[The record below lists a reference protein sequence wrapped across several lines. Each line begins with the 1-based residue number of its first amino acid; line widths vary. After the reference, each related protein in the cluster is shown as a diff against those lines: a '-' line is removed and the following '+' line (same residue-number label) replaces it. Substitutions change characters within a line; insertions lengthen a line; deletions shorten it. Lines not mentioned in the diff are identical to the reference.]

1 MIESEQMK
9 KKEEEKKDIY
19 QSIQIKFVFFFF
31 GFLKNILLDIQ
42 DPYSQWKSN
51 EATNDILRKFRNY
64 EI

>member
-42 DPYSQWKSN
+42 DPHSQWKSN